1 MNEIEKVTADTD
13 LDTWYGLSPTGDR
26 VAITEVS
33 LFEFTSLMANAED
46 PEVASKG
53 KELFEKA
60 KTAYYVEMH
69 DGTRLAKSIRA
80 AMDNGLVEV
89 AQELGQF
96 AKESNLAN
104 GFLDCDPWSSATA

>member
-13 LDTWYGLSPTGDR
+13 LDTWYGVSPTGDK

-46 PEVASKG
+46 KEVANKG
-53 KELFEKA
+53 RELFELA
-60 KTAYYVEMH
+60 KTAFYLEMH
-69 DGTRLAKSIRA
+69 DGTKLGKSLRA
-80 AMDNGLVEV
+80 LMDNGLVEV

-96 AKESNLAN
+96 AKETNLAN
-104 GFLDCDPWSSATA
+104 GFLDCDPWTTTEA